1 MNDTK
6 EVFFQKYCPKCEH
19 WEVDEDHMGPK
30 DPCWDCLDTPYNID
44 SHKPINF
51 KEADVPEK
59 KGTIKVES
67 YTVSEK

>member
-6 EVFFQKYCPKCEH
+6 EVLFQKYCPKCEH

-30 DPCWDCLDTPYNID
+30 DPCWDCLDMPYNID

-51 KEADVPEK
+51 KEAANKAEEK
-59 KGTIKVES
+59 IKVES